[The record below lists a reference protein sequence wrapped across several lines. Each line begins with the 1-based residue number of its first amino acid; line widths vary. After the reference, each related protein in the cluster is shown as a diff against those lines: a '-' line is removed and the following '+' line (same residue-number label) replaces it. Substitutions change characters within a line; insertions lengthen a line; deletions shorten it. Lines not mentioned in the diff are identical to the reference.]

1 MTSTAI
7 SAQGTVLKISGAT
20 GAAKNISGVQLT
32 NPVVITSTAHG
43 LNKGDVVSIAGV
55 VGTTQLN
62 GLTAVV
68 EYVTANT
75 VALSGVDAS
84 AMTAYTSGGTLTPVT
99 WLTIGN
105 LINFKGFDGQANE
118 LDSTT
123 LSSTAK
129 EFMLGLQDFGHFTF
143 DVFRDYSDV
152 GQQAM
157 DAAKQA
163 GSAKSFQLALPNG
176 KVATFTGFVK
186 NSPLDGAVD
195 QLLKTTGVSIRISGP
210 VTVA

>member
-1 MTSTAI
+1 MPNTAI
-7 SAQGTVLKISGAT
+7 SAQGTVLKISGAAGTARNIT
-20 GAAKNISGVQLT
+20 GVSLT
-32 NPVVITSTAHG
+32 NPVVITATAHG
-43 LNKGDVVSIAGV
+43 LNKGDVVTIASVG
-55 VGTTQLN
+55 GTTGLN

-68 EYVTANT
+68 EYITTNT
-75 VALSGVDAS
+75 VALAGIDAS
-84 AMTAYTSGGTLTPVT
+84 AMSAYTSGGTLTPVT
-99 WLTIGN
+99 WQQINN

-118 LDSTT
+118 LDSTN

-143 DVFRDYSDV
+143 DVFRDYNDL
-152 GQQAM
+152 GQQAF

-163 GSAKSFQLALPNG
+163 GVSKNFQLTLPNG
-176 KVATFTGFVK
+176 KVASFTGFVK

-195 QLLKTTGVSIRISGP
+195 QLLKTTGVSIRITGP